1 MSDSDVMKDYVDAVI
16 RVKVPKWQIGE
27 KVSIYFPDTMTKW
40 SVCESVEPIKQKE
53 YSRCIRCGRILKNPD
68 AKERGY
74 GEVCWKKHLI
84 DKQKTLL

>member
-27 KVSIYFPDTMTKW
+27 KVSIYFPDTMSKW

-53 YSRCIRCGRILKNPD
+53 YSRCIRCGRTLKDPIS
-68 AKERGY
+68 KSRGY
-74 GEVCWKKHLI
+74 GEICWNKHLV